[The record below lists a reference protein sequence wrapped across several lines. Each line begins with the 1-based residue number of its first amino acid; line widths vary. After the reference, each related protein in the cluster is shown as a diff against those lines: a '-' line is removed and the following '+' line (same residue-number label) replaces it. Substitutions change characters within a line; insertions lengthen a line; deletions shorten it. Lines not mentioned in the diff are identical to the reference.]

1 MKSSTWIRLAC
12 WSRAPIR
19 ASSRNIDR
27 YGPPTVENARFIT
40 LIATGRANTSLL
52 RATPCQTVDR
62 PPSAT
67 TSTSWYRPPIIDP
80 DSMTRILA
88 DPAAQPIAEPESLP
102 AQADRRRGAGEDD
115 PGPDA
120 QRRRPEHREGALH
133 GELQGAKCETTG
145 DQRPRGGSDVAEHR
159 RRAGPARP
167 QHPEVSEAD
176 RGDRGD

>member
-1 MKSSTWIRLAC
+1 MKSSTWITLAC
-12 WSRAPIR
+12 WSTAPIR

-27 YGPPTVENARFIT
+27 YGPPTVANARFIT

-80 DSMTRILA
+80 DSMAGMLA
-88 DPAAQPIAEPESLP
+88 DPAAQPLAEPERLP
-102 AQADRRRGAGEDD
+102 AQADRRRRAGEDD

-120 QRRRPEHREGALH
+120 QRGRPEHREGAMH
-133 GELQGAKCETTG
+133 GELQRAECETAG
-145 DQRPRGGSDVAEHR
+145 DQRPRGGADVAK
-159 RRAGPARP
+159 
-167 QHPEVSEAD
+167 
-176 RGDRGD
+176 